1 MHWYQDSCKD
11 LAFVQWIC
19 TVHHRYTIVHHGP
32 STFNSSTALLCYS
45 FCVLAFTLVQY
56 KSMYLQSVCH
66 LQTKHC
72 SQNSIVLSL
81 MYLEWNELLHINILS
96 AWIICPIPLFW
107 TLLWV
112 ERGYLVSFD
121 HVHTPQF
128 CVRPKIMM
136 IAVVFQTNSSMVM
149 HRHLQARAYPGIA
162 RVISNHEYLYD
173 EDWMR
178 RHTVTNHGKKCH
190 YVMDFMMRDREW
202 RGAEKGGRSTV

>member
-96 AWIICPIPLFW
+96 AWIIRPIPLFW

-121 HVHTPQF
+121 HMHTPQF

-149 HRHLQARAYPGIA
+149 HIWWGLDAKTHGHQPWQKMSLCDGLHDERQRMERSRERGVEAQFRAAQPV
-162 RVISNHEYLYD
+162 RLHE
-173 EDWMR
+173 
-178 RHTVTNHGKKCH
+178 
-190 YVMDFMMRDREW
+190 
-202 RGAEKGGRSTV
+202 